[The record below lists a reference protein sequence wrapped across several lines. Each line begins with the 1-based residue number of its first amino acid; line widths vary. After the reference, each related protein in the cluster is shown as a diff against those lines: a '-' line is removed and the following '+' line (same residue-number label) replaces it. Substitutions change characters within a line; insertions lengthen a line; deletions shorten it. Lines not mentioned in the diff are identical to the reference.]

1 MSVGKRIKE
10 RREALGLSQTDL
22 ARLTGYADKTGI
34 SKIETGDRC
43 LNVEKIRAFAEALDV
58 SIFYLIGEPDPVPK
72 KKRRFVITIE
82 EEL

>member
-1 MSVGKRIKE
+1 MNVGKRIKE
-10 RREALGLSQTDL
+10 RREELGLSQSDL

-34 SKIETGDRC
+34 SKIESGDRV
-43 LNVEKIRAFAEALDV
+43 LNIEKILTFAEALGV
-58 SIFYLIGEPDPVPK
+58 SPFYLIGESGQASK